1 MQAIVYHGQGDKRWE
16 DGPSPTIVDDTAAI
30 GRVGPVPICGTD
42 LHVLEDDVPSVT
54 EGKILDPWSSS
65 RVPPCGSADM
75 MGRLREAPPGIV
87 NTS

>member
-42 LHVLEDDVPSVT
+42 L
-54 EGKILDPWSSS
+54 ILGHRQGS
-65 RVPPCGSADM
+65 RPVD
-75 MGRLREAPPGIV
+75 RL
-87 NTS
+87 T